1 VTTTNTHTLWIEEAN
16 SFIWKID
23 LIYFPFIVRICVDL
37 EKLLNVGRIVGTGN
51 ILFFYRMLDMFC
63 TFTETGGCST
73 AEQLEGVLTARLS
86 SSSSSTVAKR

>member
-1 VTTTNTHTLWIEEAN
+1 MTTTNTHTLWIEEAN

-51 ILFFYRMLDMFC
+51 ILFFI
-63 TFTETGGCST
+63 GCWT
-73 AEQLEGVLTARLS
+73 CFVLLLKLEVVLLLS
-86 SSSSSTVAKR
+86 NLKES